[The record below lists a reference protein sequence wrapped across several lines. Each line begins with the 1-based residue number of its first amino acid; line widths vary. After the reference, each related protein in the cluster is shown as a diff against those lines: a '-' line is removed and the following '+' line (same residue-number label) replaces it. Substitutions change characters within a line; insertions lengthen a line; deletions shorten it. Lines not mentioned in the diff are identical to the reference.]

1 MTEERIMDPSELTA
15 AVPDTGLRPSDFSE
29 YVGQSRVK
37 ENLRIF
43 VQAAS
48 QRNEALDHVL
58 LSGPP
63 GLGKTTLAHII
74 ASELGVNLHIT
85 SGPAL
90 EKKGDLAGILTNL
103 EERDVLFIDEIHRLS
118 AVVEENLYPA
128 MEDLRFDVVIGEG
141 VYARSFPIEL
151 QPFTLV
157 GATTRAGLLT
167 SPMRDRFG
175 IVEHLE
181 FYTSDEL
188 AQIVRRS
195 SSLMDIELRGQASE
209 FIAARSR
216 GTPRIANRLL
226 RRIRDIAQVRADGVV
241 TEPVAEDALSQLD
254 VDRAGFDRMDRRLLL
269 TLIDKFEGGPVGLDT
284 LAAAIGEEKQSIED
298 VYEPYLLKEGYLKR
312 THRGRVATRQAYLH
326 FDRPWGGRQEN
337 LL

>member
-1 MTEERIMDPSELTA
+1 MEGRIVDAVELEGA
-15 AVPDTGLRPSDFSE
+15 GSDQGLRPADFDE
-29 YVGQSRVK
+29 YIGQARVK

-43 VQAAS
+43 VEAA
-48 QRNEALDHVL
+48 RRRGEALDHVL

-74 ASELGVNLHIT
+74 ATELNVRLHVT

-103 EERDVLFIDEIHRLS
+103 DEHDVLFIDEIHRLS

-128 MEDLRFDVVIGEG
+128 MEDLRFDVVVGDG
-141 VYARSFPIEL
+141 VYARSVPIEL
-151 QPFTLV
+151 RPFTLV

-181 FYTSDEL
+181 FYTHEEL
-188 AQIVRRS
+188 AKIVRRS
-195 SSLMDIELRGQASE
+195 ASLMEMDLRGDAHE
-209 FIAARSR
+209 IIATRSR

-226 RRIRDIAQVRADGVV
+226 RRIRDIAEVRADGIV
-241 TEPVAEDALSQLD
+241 TEGVAQDALAQLD
-254 VDRAGFDRMDRRLLL
+254 IDRAGFDRMDRRLLL
-269 TLIDKFEGGPVGLDT
+269 TLIDKFDGGPVGLDT
-284 LAAAIGEEKQSIED
+284 LAAAIGEEKQTIED
-298 VYEPYLLKEGYLKR
+298 VYEPYLLKEGFLKR
-312 THRGRVATRQAYLH
+312 THRGRVATRMAYLH
-326 FDRPWGGRQEN
+326 FDRPWGGRQES

>member
-1 MTEERIMDPSELTA
+1 MEERIIDAIEIEGSGS
-15 AVPDTGLRPSDFSE
+15 DQGLRPTDFDE
-29 YVGQSRVK
+29 YIGQERVK

-43 VQAAS
+43 VEAARRRGES
-48 QRNEALDHVL
+48 LDHVL

-74 ASELGVNLHIT
+74 AIELGAHLHVT

-103 EERDVLFIDEIHRLS
+103 DEHDVLFIDEIHRLS

-128 MEDLRFDVVIGEG
+128 MEDLRFDVVVGDG
-141 VYARSFPIEL
+141 VYARSVPIDL
-151 QPFTLV
+151 KPFTLV

-181 FYTSDEL
+181 FYTAEEL
-188 AQIVRRS
+188 ARIVQRS
-195 SSLMDIELRGQASE
+195 AHLMGMDIREQAHE
-209 FIAARSR
+209 IIAQRSR

-226 RRIRDIAQVRADGVV
+226 RRIRDIADVRADGIV
-241 TEPVAEDALSQLD
+241 TSSVAEAALIQLD
-254 VDRAGFDRMDRRLLL
+254 IDRAGFDRMDRRLLL
-269 TLIDKFEGGPVGLDT
+269 TMIDKFDGGPVGLDT
-284 LAAAIGEEKQSIED
+284 LAAAIGEEKQTIED
-298 VYEPYLLKEGYLKR
+298 VYEPFLLKEGYLNR
-312 THRGRVATRQAYLH
+312 THRGRVATRLAYLH
-326 FDRPWGGRQEN
+326 FNRPWGGRQESI
-337 LL
+337 L